1 MPDPIP
7 ITCPEW
13 EYESVPNFDLILRSR
28 AKSALD
34 IIRKSQPSQL
44 LTRIK
49 DTRPVHQQFF
59 RDLTPPTTP
68 YYAGNYRGQNILCLK
83 DYQVRI
89 KSDPR
94 VGHHPSL
101 VLSDMATLAV
111 EIEGALRECDLVWTV
126 PNAVFSAAEKL
137 TKIVTVAVAVFV
149 YFLEI
154 HPYANG
160 NGHAAQF
167 ILIAALARHG
177 VYISRW
183 QMHPRPS
190 DPPYSD
196 AIVAYRSGNRGPL
209 ERFVLGC
216 I

>member
-13 EYESVPNFDLILRSR
+13 EYESVPNFDLVLRSR

-89 KSDPR
+89 KMTPASAIIR
-94 VGHHPSL
+94 ASFSVIWRRSL
-101 VLSDMATLAV
+101 LRLKVLCESATWFGQCLM
-111 EIEGALRECDLVWTV
+111 L
-126 PNAVFSAAEKL
+126 FSPQPK
-137 TKIVTVAVAVFV
+137 
-149 YFLEI
+149 
-154 HPYANG
+154 
-160 NGHAAQF
+160 
-167 ILIAALARHG
+167 
-177 VYISRW
+177 S
-183 QMHPRPS
+183 
-190 DPPYSD
+190 
-196 AIVAYRSGNRGPL
+196 
-209 ERFVLGC
+209 
-216 I
+216 

>member
-1 MPDPIP
+1 M
-7 ITCPEW
+7 
-13 EYESVPNFDLILRSR
+13 VLRSR

-44 LTRIK
+44 LTRIN

-59 RDLTPPTTP
+59 RDLTPPTT
-68 YYAGNYRGQNILCLK
+68 YAENYRGQNILCLK
-83 DYQVRI
+83 DYQVRT

-137 TKIVTVAVAVFV
+137 TKIVTVAVPSSSI
-149 YFLEI
+149 FLTFTPTRTEM
-154 HPYANG
+154 
-160 NGHAAQF
+160 
-167 ILIAALARHG
+167 
-177 VYISRW
+177 VT
-183 QMHPRPS
+183 RP
-190 DPPYSD
+190 
-196 AIVAYRSGNRGPL
+196 GL
-209 ERFVLGC
+209 F
-216 I
+216 